1 MADPQLAATAK
12 KAEES
17 TSEPT
22 TSQDVVEISP
32 GQDLTVVLKGGNI
45 RLKIEQDVLGKINI
59 SGVRTGSLR
68 PTLVE
73 RPGSFDVTLAKHQ
86 FGDKFD
92 FLGLPGEIRNRI
104 YSFVFEH
111 EDSCSALVSQSDS
124 QIKCFP
130 VFYNKRA
137 LWPVRFLARMN
148 GYFAAD
154 CRNDCEHDFKCDY
167 QCGIP
172 FLNHQTSRE
181 TTPWLMSRHFVVD
194 GDKQALA
201 LCKSINRI
209 GFYDLEKWDG
219 SLYLSINQWQ
229 GSREFTEWV
238 PLLLDSGWSRE
249 IVISGISPRHSPPGQ
264 RSRFKL
270 EDTPLGQQLVACG
283 RKKLPT
289 FVMVFQSISI
299 EVKQSQINYALSG
312 FASGL
317 SLSPQMLLA
326 KRIYEAM
333 QSWVSR
339 GSVILR
345 TSPSS
350 RYY

>member
-148 GYFAAD
+148 G
-154 CRNDCEHDFKCDY
+154 
-167 QCGIP
+167 
-172 FLNHQTSRE
+172 
-181 TTPWLMSRHFVVD
+181 HFVVD

-229 GSREFTEWV
+229 GSRECTEWV

-317 SLSPQMLLA
+317 SLSTQMLLA